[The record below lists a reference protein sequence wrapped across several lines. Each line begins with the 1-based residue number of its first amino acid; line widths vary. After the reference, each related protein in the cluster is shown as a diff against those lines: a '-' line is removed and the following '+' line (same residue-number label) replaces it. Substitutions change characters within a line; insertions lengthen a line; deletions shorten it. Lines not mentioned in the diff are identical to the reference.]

1 MTETRFKN
9 IVFDVGDVLVD
20 FRYHDLMKDLG
31 FDDNC
36 VEFLAKNMVE
46 TDFWHEL
53 DLGMWDSNYAVKKF
67 TVEFPQYKEQI
78 LKFWDNIQY
87 IVKEYD
93 YAPGLIQAI
102 KNLGYGVYILSNYPV
117 DTAEM
122 HWPTFKF
129 LPLTDGHII
138 SGYEK
143 ITKPDEA
150 IYRLLESRFG
160 IKLEESIF
168 VDDRQVNVD
177 AATKLGM
184 KAILFKGYDALLKEL
199 ADLGINI

>member
-1 MTETRFKN
+1 MKQYKN
-9 IVFDVGDVLVD
+9 VVFDVGDVLVD
-20 FRYHDLMKDLG
+20 FRYRDLMRDLG
-31 FDDNC
+31 FDEET
-36 VEFLAKNMVE
+36 VEFLSKNMVE
-46 TDFWHEL
+46 TEFWHEL
-53 DLGMWDSNYAVKKF
+53 DLGLWNQEDAVNKY
-67 TVEFPQYKEQI
+67 TVEFPEYREQV
-78 LKFWDNIQY
+78 LAFWDNIQD
-87 IVKEYD
+87 VVREYD
-93 YAPGLIQAI
+93 YAPGLIKGI
-102 KNLGYGVYILSNYPV
+102 KDQGYGVYILSNYPV

-168 VDDRQVNVD
+168 IDDRQVNID
-177 AATKLGM
+177 AASEFGM
-184 KAILFKGYDALLKEL
+184 KAILFKGYDALLEEL
-199 ADLGINI
+199 AELGIGLN